1 MSVAVAEVRRVSK
14 TKVQPASYVQR
25 SSTDSYK
32 RIDLNPWDTV
42 YMRQVYMQRGLIFSK
57 FPERQEDEEEKSV
70 NPANMITHLKTSLS
84 YTLDYFF
91 PLAGRLGIQQHE
103 DDNTISVYIDC
114 NFEGAD
120 FIHATADISVEDV
133 VAQPYVPPSIIDPL
147 FSLNGVRNY
156 EGQSHP
162 LLSIQITELLDG
174 VLIGLSANHC
184 VCDGTAFWHFINI
197 WSEISRSS
205 NYHTSCPPRPVFERW
220 FFKDTDCPIRLPSS
234 LADQEISP
242 VMNINNAEAV
252 LFEEGRHVEKCFHF
266 TKTNIAKLKERAN
279 SDIISETKQNTV
291 VISSLQAVLA
301 HLWVAV
307 LRATS
312 SLHNNYDGIEET
324 SFGFVADIRTKLIPP
339 LPEGYFGNSASYL
352 NVTAK
357 DDEVLKRGFGFL
369 ASLLKEVVSSNN
381 NENIRSTIE
390 KSRKK
395 PSIFSSG
402 EAGIKKK
409 VLMTRSSHR
418 FNMYGNDFGWGRPIA
433 MRTGIRGKSNGMT
446 TVNEGPV
453 EGSIDID
460 ISLPIEVFQAME
472 KDAEFMEIFL
482 Y

>member
-1 MSVAVAEVRRVSK
+1 MSVAEVRRVST
-14 TKVQPASYVQR
+14 TKVQSASYIR
-25 SSTDSYK
+25 RSTDSYK

-42 YMRQVYMQRGLIFSK
+42 YMRKVYMQRGLIFSK
-57 FPERQEDEEEKSV
+57 LPEREDDVKEKNV
-70 NPANMITHLKTSLS
+70 KGNIMITNLKTSLS

-91 PLAGRLGIQQHE
+91 PLAGRLGIQKHE
-103 DDNTISVYIDC
+103 DDNTISVYINC
-114 NFEGAD
+114 NFEGAE
-120 FIHATADISVEDV
+120 FIHATADTSVEDII
-133 VAQPYVPPSIIDPL
+133 AQPYVPPSIIDPL

-174 VLIGLSANHC
+174 VFIGLSANHC

-205 NYHTSCPPRPVFERW
+205 NYHISCPPRPVFNRW
-220 FFKDTDCPIRLPSS
+220 FFKDTDCQIRLPSS
-234 LADQEISP
+234 LADQEIP
-242 VMNINNAEAV
+242 AVMNTDNAEAV
-252 LFEEGRHVEKCFHF
+252 LFEEGHVEKCFHF
-266 TKTNIAKLKERAN
+266 TKTNIAKLKARAN
-279 SDIISETKQNTV
+279 SDIISETKQFNTV

-312 SLHNNYDGIEET
+312 SLHNNHDGIEET
-324 SFGFVADIRTKLIPP
+324 SFGFVADIRTRLIPP

-357 DDEVLKRGFGFL
+357 DGEVIKRGFGFL
-369 ASLLKEVVSSNN
+369 ASLLNEVVSTNN
-381 NENIRSTIE
+381 IENIRRTIQ

-395 PSIFSSG
+395 PSIVSNG

-460 ISLPIEVFQAME
+460 ISLPVKVFEAME
-472 KDAEFMEIFL
+472 NDVEFMEALL